1 MPGPTTGRYTPLLV
15 IRAMAGDYGGRPLPP
30 GTVFWESPDVWVVS
44 SAGVNQ
50 PVVGEPNTVFARVCN
65 FGLEQA
71 NNVWVTFWW
80 ANPSIAITPST
91 ANQIG
96 IAFIP
101 VIPPRGSVA
110 VQCPTPWVPIV
121 ENGGH
126 ECLLAEAFVSLF
138 DDLIAPMD
146 PTVDRHVGQ
155 HNEQLVT
162 VGPGGTFEAIVQA
175 ANIAPLRQTATM
187 ELHLGAAGDALALI
201 ARTHQLS
208 VEKLSPAASPLTVGL
223 DVATTAG
230 AAVGPSDTFGRG
242 LVALG
247 PTQAG
252 GNLSTPVAAQPV
264 DLDAWE
270 SRSVTVSGT
279 APADAKPGET
289 HVVRIVQRV
298 GPVVVGGYSVSV
310 VIK

>member
-1 MPGPTTGRYTPLLV
+1 MPGPTKGSYTPWIV
-15 IRAMAGDYGGRPLPP
+15 IRSMTGDYGGRPLPP

-44 SAGVNQ
+44 SAGINQ
-50 PVVGEPNTVFARVCN
+50 PVVGEDNTVFARVCN

-96 IAFIP
+96 IAFVP
-101 VIPPRGSVA
+101 VIPPRGSVV
-110 VQCPTPWVPIV
+110 VQCPTAWVPIV

-162 VGPGGTFEAIVQA
+162 VGPGGTFEAVVQA
-175 ANIAPLRQTATM
+175 ANIAPLRQTATL
-187 ELHLGAAGDALALI
+187 ELHLGAPGDAPALI
-201 ARTHQLS
+201 ARAHQLS
-208 VEKLSPAASPLTVGL
+208 AQKLVPAATPVTAGL
-223 DVATTAG
+223 DVATTPG
-230 AAVGPSDTFGRG
+230 PAVGPSDTFGRG

-252 GNLSTPVAAQPV
+252 GALPTPLAAQDV

-270 SRSVTVSGT
+270 SRSLTVSG
-279 APADAKPGET
+279 AVPASAQSGET
-289 HVVRIVQRV
+289 HVVRILQRV
-298 GPVVVGGYSVSV
+298 GPVVVGGYSISIV
-310 VIK
+310 VQ